1 MTPERRS
8 EGLAAAAR
16 VLRGELVEQ
25 AEGIAAGR
33 HCQVVEP
40 PAPGSVMV
48 ELESPVGSFCLT
60 EVVVTTARV
69 EVDGMA
75 GWGCVL
81 GFDEEGA
88 LAGAVLDARPDGAV
102 ETLAQRALDRE
113 QREREAAAR
122 AVATTGVGAPGPG
135 AARED
140 ERDG

>member
-33 HCQVVEP
+33 SCQVVEP

-69 EVDGMA
+69 EVDGVA

-88 LAGAVLDARPDGAV
+88 LAGALLDATPGGDV
-102 ETLAQRALDRE
+102 DQLARRALDRE
-113 QREREAAAR
+113 EREREAAAR
-122 AVATTGVGAPGPG
+122 AVASTEVGTPRPGGPR
-135 AARED
+135 ADAC
-140 ERDG
+140 DG